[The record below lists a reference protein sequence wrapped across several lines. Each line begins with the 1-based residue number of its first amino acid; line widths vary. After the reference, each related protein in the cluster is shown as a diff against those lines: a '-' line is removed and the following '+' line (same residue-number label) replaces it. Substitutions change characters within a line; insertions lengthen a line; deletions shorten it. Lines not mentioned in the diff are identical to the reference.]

1 MSLSA
6 ASLLLS
12 AQECPL
18 WPHPNWKLWGK
29 AAWGRWFNLAKMM
42 LYKATQAAWLQCGE
56 SVQSLPH
63 SSLAVPTLVSWV
75 RYALSGFVT
84 SPLCMPVV
92 GGKIWNSQVSCQQAE
107 IGKQQLITL
116 QVRLAAMQTPTIT
129 TRASGAGR
137 LS

>member
-6 ASLLLS
+6 ASLLLW

-18 WPHPNWKLWGK
+18 WPHPNWKRWGK
-29 AAWGRWFNLAKMM
+29 AAWGRWFSLAKMM

-63 SSLAVPTLVSWV
+63 SSMAAPTLVSWV
-75 RYALSGFVT
+75 RYALSGDVT

-92 GGKIWNSQVSCQQAE
+92 WGKIWNSQVSCQQAE
-107 IGKQQLITL
+107 TGKQQLITL
-116 QVRLAAMQTPTIT
+116 QVHLAAVQTPTIT